1 MNSMKRIGFILCLFI
16 VSTAFAQNTTVVNYK
31 VNTATIPNPERGFY
45 KHTETTATK
54 YIPLDEEELISYRV
68 KNNTT
73 LLLRIFYI
81 EKFLNTP
88 IDKTYLNA
96 IKADFV
102 TIRKAGLKCIVRFA
116 YSRTTEGQ
124 RDANKKQML
133 QHIAQLK
140 PIFEANADVI
150 ALVQAGFIGTWG
162 EWFYTTN
169 FGMKPTA
176 VDYANRKDIMEA
188 LLAAVPKTRMVQFR
202 TPFLK
207 QKIYQLNPVSKEEAY
222 KETAVARTGH
232 FNDCFLSDETDNGTF
247 SNVGVE
253 FPYLEAETKYVPMGG
268 ETCDPNTIRSNCT
281 TALTE
286 MNRFHYSF
294 LNMDYNA
301 GVLSKFKNDKCF
313 GEIGNRLGYRF
324 ELKTAEFPNRLA
336 VSDRL
341 HCTLKIVNTG
351 FATPFNK
358 KSVQLILRNKEN
370 KKEYPIA
377 LDADPRFWDKDSEHL
392 LTYDLAIPETIT
404 SGTYELLLHIAD
416 DDSRLKD
423 RPEYAIQFA
432 NLGTWESRTGYNKLL
447 HSIEISAPQTTKSEP
462 EVMKPTASVD
472 PIPADESVTIEA
484 AAIAS
489 FEIIFYNSVGE
500 KVAVDKISE
509 TASTKVFATK
519 NLPDGTYLVELKN
532 ENDSLFLKVVIQH

>member
-16 VSTAFAQNTTVVNYK
+16 VSTAFTQNTTVVNYK

-54 YIPLDEEELISYRV
+54 YIPLEENELVSYRL
-68 KNNTT
+68 KNNNT
-73 LLLRIFYI
+73 LVLRIFYL

-150 ALVQAGFIGTWG
+150 TLVQAGFIGTWG

-188 LLAAVPKTRMVQFR
+188 LLTAVPKTRMVQFR

-247 SNVGVE
+247 SNVSSE
-253 FPYLEAETKYVPMGG
+253 SPYLEAETRYVPMGG

-301 GVLSKFKNDKCF
+301 GVLTKFKNDKCF

-324 ELKTAEFPNRLA
+324 ELQSAEFPNQLA
-336 VSDRL
+336 PSEKL
-341 HCTLKIVNTG
+341 HCSLTIVNTG

-358 KSVQLILRNKEN
+358 KTVRLILRNKEDR
-370 KKEYPIA
+370 KEYPIA
-377 LDADPRFWDKDSEHL
+377 LATDPRFWEKDREHQL
-392 LTYDLAIPETIT
+392 AYDLDIPTT
-404 SGTYELLLHIAD
+404 VPSGTYDLLLHITD
-416 DDSRLKD
+416 EDSRLSS
-423 RPEYAIQFA
+423 RPEYAIQLA
-432 NLGTWESRTGYNKLL
+432 NVGTWESRTGYNKLL
-447 HSIEISAPQTTKSEP
+447 HSVVISSPNITNPGTTTINSTP
-462 EVMKPTASVD
+462 NIVPS
-472 PIPADESVTIEA
+472 PADESLTIKA
-484 AAIAS
+484 TDIAS
-489 FEIIFYNSVGE
+489 FEIIFYNSIGE
-500 KVAVDKISE
+500 KVLVDKISQ
-509 TASTKVFATK
+509 TSTKTVFATK
-519 NLPDGTYLVELKN
+519 NLPEGTYLIELIKDGN
-532 ENDSLFLKVVIQH
+532 SEFLKAVIEH